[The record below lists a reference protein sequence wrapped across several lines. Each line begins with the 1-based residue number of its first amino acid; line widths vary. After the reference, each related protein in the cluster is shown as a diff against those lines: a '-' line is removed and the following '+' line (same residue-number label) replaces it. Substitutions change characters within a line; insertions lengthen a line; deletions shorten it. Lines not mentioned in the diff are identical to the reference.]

1 MQRELYFFLCPG
13 AGPLAAGSP
22 SLSGLEV
29 KTMESKGAA
38 EVGWGCRGGG
48 VKGLHGCRPEVAEAV
63 LCRAFGN
70 LTAPLDGLWLWA
82 DKVTFGDSLFLPT

>member
-22 SLSGLEV
+22 SLSGLKV
-29 KTMESKGAA
+29 KTMEFKGAG
-38 EVGWGCRGGG
+38 EVGMGL
-48 VKGLHGCRPEVAEAV
+48 KGLHGCLPEVAEAA
-63 LCRAFGN
+63 LCRRAFGN